1 MSPVRPVRTGAD
13 AHRTASS
20 RDISSVNCR
29 SSTAALAIRHH
40 RNTGGDLSGRAR
52 RATTTKVRQ
61 FVAQRRQAESL
72 WCFAS
77 LSLVARRRSVRSH
90 FASMTLLDDDGQSV
104 YSKEKDTSD
113 AVDHGHSMLSPI
125 RSAISSS
132 SRTVEAS
139 ARTTVVKEYGC
150 VE

>member
-1 MSPVRPVRTGAD
+1 
-13 AHRTASS
+13 
-20 RDISSVNCR
+20 
-29 SSTAALAIRHH
+29 
-40 RNTGGDLSGRAR
+40 
-52 RATTTKVRQ
+52 
-61 FVAQRRQAESL
+61 
-72 WCFAS
+72 
-77 LSLVARRRSVRSH
+77 
-90 FASMTLLDDDGQSV
+90 MTLLDDDGQSV